1 MRALFTG
8 WPVEI
13 VSQASLG
20 ICSPPE
26 TALTFVEN
34 ALLKARHAS
43 RSSGL
48 PAIADDSGIEVD
60 ALGGAPGIYS
70 AHYAGEGATD
80 AANVELLLEH
90 VGEVP
95 DEERTARFRAVVVFL
110 QSATDPTP
118 QIFTGT
124 WEGRLLKT
132 PRGQNGFGYDPV
144 FLVPSIGLSAAELD
158 ATTKNRLSH
167 RAQALLALRDAFPS
181 GF

>member
-1 MRALFTG
+1 MIDLARCVLASHNEGKLSEMRALFTG

-95 DEERTARFRAVVVFL
+95 DEERTARFR
-110 QSATDPTP
+110 
-118 QIFTGT
+118 
-124 WEGRLLKT
+124 GRLSAV
-132 PRGQNGFGYDPV
+132 GNGSNAPNLYGH
-144 FLVPSIGLSAAELD
+144 LG
-158 ATTKNRLSH
+158 
-167 RAQALLALRDAFPS
+167 RALA
-181 GF
+181 